1 MEGELDKESIF
12 CNAQLFTTHTL
23 SAKGPTLNCDSSACF
38 GRASFVDRSRNR
50 RKENVIM
57 KLFVWLLQRV
67 AEMARNL
74 VLIVSWPT
82 LRRSWLGI
90 FKCGVMQ
97 DFCYGSR
104 RM

>member
-1 MEGELDKESIF
+1 
-12 CNAQLFTTHTL
+12 
-23 SAKGPTLNCDSSACF
+23 
-38 GRASFVDRSRNR
+38 
-50 RKENVIM
+50 M

-67 AEMARNL
+67 AEMVRNL
-74 VLIVSWPT
+74 ILIVSWPT